1 MDIIENWNFLNSRMK
16 EENSEIIP
24 ELMQVHMESFN
35 DLRKSG
41 YLLSMGDKKI
51 SEIAPTIS
59 PEERLQLIGAIGNSL
74 VKRNQNDLFSWT
86 MNIDLADAF
95 PNCIFIAIAAILENL
110 EGGINLVL
118 KDKKMVTTCIYST
131 TEGADDPLGKLL
143 PLLSKIFSWVDIVC
157 KKNTVKAPE
166 PQVAQYADVEKA
178 HTVIKVESVTKID
191 VMRTAFT
198 GVVAK
203 GEIKTGDTLIVTDGK
218 GQILCNEGVVLLLVT
233 DKHPVSAV
241 KEQQRIDEMLVAV
254 EIPKGTYNGL
264 LLIDGKVS
272 SKNKTVDEKT
282 EVANSLPKEENK
294 EDSNEKSGLF
304 SFLKRKFKK

>member
-95 PNCIFIAIAAILENL
+95 PNCVFIAIAAILENL

-131 TEGADDPLGKLL
+131 TEGANDPLGKLL

-166 PQVAQYADVEKA
+166 PQAARYADVQKA
-178 HTVIKVESVTKID
+178 HVVIKAESVTKID
-191 VMRTAFT
+191 VMRTAFS
-198 GVVAK
+198 GVVER
-203 GEIKTGDTLIVTDGK
+203 GEIKKGDALIVTDGEGK
-218 GQILCNEGVVLLLVT
+218 ILCNEGVVLLLVT

-241 KEQQRIDEMLVAV
+241 KEHKRIDEMLVAV

-264 LLIDGKVS
+264 FLISEKPTDTGK
-272 SKNKTVDEKT
+272 E
-282 EVANSLPKEENK
+282 
-294 EDSNEKSGLF
+294 SNEITEQPKDCAKADAEDNKKRGFFSKLF
-304 SFLKRKFKK
+304 GKK